1 MPNPYH
7 YRSVVNRLVRL
18 SEATNPAHVRLKA
31 VIALI
36 RELSP
41 SNPNR
46 AINDQMLR
54 SVDGSEF
61 ARHQLRDL
69 YDRAHPLDQGPTA
82 EPTLTTEEEAPDED
96 DDPL

>member
-7 YRSVVNRLVRL
+7 YRSVINRLVRL

-41 SNPNR
+41 SSPNR
-46 AINDQMLR
+46 AINDQMLQT
-54 SVDGSEF
+54 VDGFEF

-69 YDRAHPLDQGPTA
+69 YDRAHLLDHGQTA
-82 EPTLTTEEEAPDED
+82 ESTLVSEEEAPEKD

>member
-7 YRSVVNRLVRL
+7 CRSVINRLVRL
-18 SEATNPAHVRLKA
+18 SEATNPAHVRLRS

-46 AINDQMLR
+46 AMNDQMLQ
-54 SVDGSEF
+54 SVDVFVF

-69 YDRAHPLDQGPTA
+69 YDRAHPLDHGQTA
-82 EPTLTTEEEAPDED
+82 ESTLTMVEEAPEED